1 MHASIS
7 CSPSWVSDGTSLVTG
22 ALVTGAS
29 AGIGNAFASQ
39 LAARGNDVVLV
50 ARDRARLEAMAAEL
64 AARHRVAVEV
74 LAADLTDPAQLASVE
89 GRLADRDRPVDVL
102 VNNAGYGTNGDFAQL
117 DRDTEA
123 REIGLNVVA
132 LVRLT
137 HAALAPMLER
147 GRGAVLNVGSLA
159 GGQPTP
165 GNATYGA
172 TKAFV
177 SSFTQSVHEELRGSG
192 VHVTVVC
199 PGFTRTEFQGRAGI
213 DSSKVPGFLWQSA
226 EEVAAGALDALDHNR
241 AVYVP
246 GTLNRLTAAVVSA
259 LPDALTRRVAGF
271 IVAQA
276 E

>member
-1 MHASIS
+1 MGGPVA
-7 CSPSWVSDGTSLVTG
+7 GT
-22 ALVTGAS
+22 ALITGAS
-29 AGIGNAFASQ
+29 AGIGSAFAAQ

-50 ARDRARLEAMAAEL
+50 ARDRARLETL
-64 AARHRVAVEV
+64 ASDLATRHGVATEV
-74 LAADLTDPAQLASVE
+74 LTADLTDSAQLASVE
-89 GRLADRDRPVDVL
+89 ARLADRDRFVDVL
-102 VNNAGYGTNGDFAQL
+102 VNNAGYGTNGHFAGL
-117 DRDTEA
+117 DRDVED

-137 HAALAPMLER
+137 HAALGPMIER
-147 GRGAVLNVGSLA
+147 GRGAVLNVGSIA
-159 GGQPTP
+159 GYQPTP

-177 SSFTQSVHEELRGSG
+177 SSFTQSVHEEVRGSG
-192 VHVTVVC
+192 VHVTLVC
-199 PGFTRTEFQGRAGI
+199 PGFTRTEFQEHAGI

-226 EEVAAGALDALDHNR
+226 EEVAAGALTALDHDR

-246 GTLNRLTAAVVSA
+246 GTLNRMTAAVVSV

-271 IVAQA
+271 IVDQA

>member
-1 MHASIS
+1 MATA
-7 CSPSWVSDGTSLVTG
+7 DRNT

-29 AGIGNAFASQ
+29 AGIGEAFATQ
-39 LAARGNDVVLV
+39 LAARGNNVVLV
-50 ARDRARLEAMAAEL
+50 ARDRSRLETLAAQLTARHGIAAE
-64 AARHRVAVEV
+64 V
-74 LAADLTDPAQLASVE
+74 LVADLTDAEQLALVE
-89 GRLADRDRPVDVL
+89 ARLSERDRPVDVI
-102 VNNAGYGTNGDFAQL
+102 VNNAGFGTNGHFAEL
-117 DRDTEA
+117 DLDTEA

-147 GRGAVLNVGSLA
+147 RRGGVLNVSSLA

-177 SSFTQSVHEELRGSG
+177 TSFTQSLHEEVRGSG

-199 PGFTRTEFQGRAGI
+199 PGFTRTEFQANAGF

-226 EEVAAGALDALDHNR
+226 EEVAAGALTALDRDR

-246 GTLNRLTAAVVSA
+246 GTLNRVTGAVSGV
-259 LPDALTRRVAGF
+259 LPDSLTRRIAGL
-271 IVAQA
+271 IVDYS
-276 E
+276 EK

>member
-1 MHASIS
+1 MEEEA
-7 CSPSWVSDGTSLVTG
+7 VNQT

-29 AGIGNAFASQ
+29 AGIGTAFAEK
-39 LAARGNDVVLV
+39 LAARGDGVVLV
-50 ARDRARLEAMAAEL
+50 ARDRDRLEAL
-64 AARHRVAVEV
+64 AADLSARHGVPTEV
-74 LAADLTDPAQLASVE
+74 LAADLTDPAQLATVE
-89 GRLADRDRPVDVL
+89 ARLDDRERPIDVL
-102 VNNAGYGTNGDFAQL
+102 VNNAGFGTNGRFHEL

-123 REIGLNVVA
+123 REVALNVAA

-137 HAALAPMLER
+137 HAALAPMVER
-147 GRGAVLNVGSLA
+147 GHGGVLNVSSLA

-177 SSFTQSVHEELRGSG
+177 SSFTQSVHEELHGTG
-192 VHVTVVC
+192 VNVTVVC
-199 PGFTRTEFQGRAGI
+199 PGFTRTEFQVRAGI

-226 EEVAAGALDALDHNR
+226 EEVAAGALAALDHNR

-246 GTLNRLTAAVVSA
+246 GTLNRLTAGIVSV
-259 LPDALTRRVAGF
+259 LPDALTRRAAAFV
-271 IVAQA
+271 VDYA